1 VCEKTYSRW
10 CTRYFN
16 YTAFNKKL
24 ITHEFPKGD
33 EFIAVIDASFLRKS
47 GKKTEGLG
55 MFYCGSTGS
64 AENGPEVSLISLVHL
79 ESNTG
84 YALLYSTDTKLDAMA
99 LIRFYKARF
108 QIEFIFRDAKQHTG
122 LMDCQSCKKEAVNT
136 HLREAEDKKLP
147 FLVDGALPSGDF
159 LSGNGIF

>member
-10 CTRYFN
+10 YTRYFN

-55 MFYCGSTGS
+55 MFYGSS
-64 AENGPEVSLISLVHL
+64 PL
-79 ESNTG
+79 
-84 YALLYSTDTKLDAMA
+84 
-99 LIRFYKARF
+99 
-108 QIEFIFRDAKQHTG
+108 
-122 LMDCQSCKKEAVNT
+122 
-136 HLREAEDKKLP
+136 
-147 FLVDGALPSGDF
+147 
-159 LSGNGIF
+159 